1 MAKTKSHFVCQSCGQ
16 QSPRWV
22 GRCADCGE
30 WNSFVEEAETRRAP
44 GAPRTPARPVSLAE
58 ISTQH
63 DDRVPIGISEMDRVL
78 GGGLVPGSVTLI
90 GGDPGIGKS
99 TLLLQIAGLL
109 GSREAPTLYV
119 SGEESLR
126 QIKLRADRLGVKA
139 PGLTLLA
146 ENALEH
152 ILAVVSDVRPAALI
166 IDSVQ
171 TVYTE
176 SIHSAP
182 GSVSQ
187 VREAAG
193 LLTAM
198 AKKENISLFLIGH
211 VTKDG
216 SIAGPRVLEHMVDTV
231 LYFEGDRGHAYRIL
245 RTMKNRFGSTQEVG
259 VFQMKENG
267 LAEVVNP
274 SEIFLAE
281 RPADVAGSAV
291 VASLEGTRPILVEM
305 QALVCPVE
313 FGVPRRMT
321 TGVDKNRVNLLV
333 AVLEKRAGTPL
344 SSQDIFVNVVGGM
357 TLSEPA
363 ADLGILCAVVSNY
376 RGRPIDAKTLLF
388 GEVGLGGE
396 IRAVSRPQARLR
408 EGAKLG
414 FQRCIVPQRCCEEI
428 EPDGL
433 EVVGVTSVD
442 DLIEI
447 LFV

>member
-291 VASLEGTRPILVEM
+291 VASLEGTRPILVERRDDA
-305 QALVCPVE
+305 QRTGRGSGHSLRGGVELPGPPHRREDAAL
-313 FGVPRRMT
+313 R
-321 TGVDKNRVNLLV
+321 
-333 AVLEKRAGTPL
+333 
-344 SSQDIFVNVVGGM
+344 
-357 TLSEPA
+357 
-363 ADLGILCAVVSNY
+363 
-376 RGRPIDAKTLLF
+376 
-388 GEVGLGGE
+388 
-396 IRAVSRPQARLR
+396 
-408 EGAKLG
+408 
-414 FQRCIVPQRCCEEI
+414 
-428 EPDGL
+428 
-433 EVVGVTSVD
+433 
-442 DLIEI
+442 
-447 LFV
+447 

>member
-22 GRCADCGE
+22 GRCTDCGE

-44 GAPRTPARPVSLAE
+44 GAPRTLARPVSLNE

-126 QIKLRADRLGVKA
+126 QIKLRADRLGVEA

-152 ILAVVSDVRPAALI
+152 ILAIVSDVRPAALI

-245 RTMKNRFGSTQEVG
+245 RTIKNRFGSTQEVG

-267 LAEVVNP
+267 LAEVANP

-291 VASLEGTRPILVEM
+291 VASQEGTRPILVEI

-396 IRAVSRPQARLR
+396 VRAVTRPQARLR

-433 EVVGVTSVD
+433 EVVGVASVD